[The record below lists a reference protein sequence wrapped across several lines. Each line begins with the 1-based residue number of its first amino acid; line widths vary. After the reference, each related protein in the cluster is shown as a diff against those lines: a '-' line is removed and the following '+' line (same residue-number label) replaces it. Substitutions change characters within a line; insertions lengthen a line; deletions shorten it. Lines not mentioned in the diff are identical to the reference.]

1 MLKKDSEGQYEGFVV
16 DLAEKIASIVGFN
29 YTIMPTKAHG
39 SVDKSGQWNGM
50 IKELLEEVQK
60 GLFYFLETI
69 FDLFVSFQRAD
80 IAMADLTINYQREM
94 VVDFTM
100 PFLDLGKMVVTQKW
114 G

>member
-60 GLFYFLETI
+60 GLFLEAFLT
-69 FDLFVSFQRAD
+69 FFVSFQRAD

-100 PFLDLGKMVVTQKW
+100 PFLDLGKMVVVTQKW

>member
-16 DLAEKIASIVGFN
+16 DLAKEIATIVGFN

-50 IKELLEEVQK
+50 IKELLEEVNEMAFFHS
-60 GLFYFLETI
+60 LFWPFL
-69 FDLFVSFQRAD
+69 FQRAD

-100 PFLDLGKMVVTQKW
+100 PFLDLGKIVVVPQKW

>member
-60 GLFYFLETI
+60 GLFAEAI
-69 FDLFVSFQRAD
+69 FDLFLYRF
-80 IAMADLTINYQREM
+80 RELILPWR
-94 VVDFTM
+94 T
-100 PFLDLGKMVVTQKW
+100 
-114 G
+114 

>member
-1 MLKKDSEGQYEGFVV
+1 MFFFQSEPYAMLKKDSEGQYEGFVV

-60 GLFYFLETI
+60 GLFLEAI
-69 FDLFVSFQRAD
+69 FDLFLYRF
-80 IAMADLTINYQREM
+80 RELILPWR
-94 VVDFTM
+94 T
-100 PFLDLGKMVVTQKW
+100 
-114 G
+114 